1 MEKGKVT
8 HRTAFRFTVLVSVTD
23 PIENLHCAWRVTN
36 GCTGRWIMRWIS
48 QWIRLW
54 ITLWVIDKSWVAGS
68 MEV

>member
-1 MEKGKVT
+1 MDEKRVT
-8 HRTAFRFTVLVSVTD
+8 HRTTFRSAVVVSVTD
-23 PIENLHCAWRVTN
+23 LAENLHRACRVTN

-54 ITLWVIDKSWVAGS
+54 ITLWVMDKSWVAGS